1 MPKSVTPFVQW
12 PKAIVPRPEISS
24 GKLALIEHFFD
35 EAEATSLHQRL
46 RAEVPF
52 GQHFVQL
59 FGKRIASPRLSSWHG
74 TPEAT
79 YRYSGIKHL
88 PLPFTPAM
96 AECLRRLDERF
107 QLRFNS
113 VLANLYRD
121 GKDSMGLHA
130 DDERE
135 LGPTPL
141 IASLS
146 FGTTRQFRLRHRTE
160 RNMRVDLSLQS
171 GSLLLMGGT
180 LQTFWKHEVPK
191 APRTK
196 EERINL
202 TFRLIANPSH

>member
-1 MPKSVTPFVQW
+1 MPKTNELVVQW
-12 PKAIVPRPEISS
+12 PKDLRTWPQVAQS
-24 GKLALIEHFFD
+24 KLALVEHFF
-35 EAEATSLHQRL
+35 ESTQAISLQQKL

-74 TPEAT
+74 EPEAA
-79 YRYSGIKHL
+79 YRYAGIKHL

-96 AECLRRLDERF
+96 AECASYLNQRYGLH
-107 QLRFNS
+107 FNS
-113 VLANLYRD
+113 VLANLYRN
-121 GKDSMGLHA
+121 GQDSMGLHA

-146 FGTTRQFRLRHRTE
+146 FGATRQFRLRHRTDKTL
-160 RNMRVDLSLQS
+160 RVNISLQS

-180 LQTFWKHEVPK
+180 LQKFWKHEVPK
-191 APRTK
+191 EPSIQD
-196 EERINL
+196 ERINL
-202 TFRLIANPSH
+202 TFRLIVSPSQ